1 MKFESESGEYP
12 EPGGIIGEKKFNPL
26 FESLSSDPGSLPE
39 NPPAETPNPT
49 FKPTSVDVEN
59 FVSSKL
65 IFSDWKRE
73 DFLEAAQKA
82 KAHGEERNGQ
92 TAEYLADHVAD
103 VSALSQSGMFGISR
117 SDLNLYGKL
126 LKANESSTDPAGESI
141 DGLKKVHDE
150 HEFSQSIL
158 PHVGSAVALYGG
170 FQGLKALAHVPEVAN
185 YAMAFKAANP
195 RAYLPALW
203 ATAGATWVA
212 SYYGGGEA
220 GEVASRFVNSD
231 GINKH
236 FTDEAAPAMKRLF
249 EK

>member
-1 MKFESESGEYP
+1 MKFESESRVFQ

-26 FESLSSDPGSLPE
+26 FESLAPNPGALLE
-39 NPPAETPNPT
+39 NRPIETPSP

-82 KAHGEERNGQ
+82 KAHLEERNGQ

-170 FQGLKALAHVPEVAN
+170 FQGMKALAHVPEVN
-185 YAMAFKAANP
+185 TYAMALKAANP
-195 RAYLPALW
+195 RTYVASLW
-203 ATAGATWVA
+203 AGVGATWLA
-212 SYYGGGEA
+212 SYYGGRKVGD
-220 GEVASRFVNSD
+220 VANRLVND
-231 GINKH
+231 EGVNRH
-236 FTDEAAPAMKRLF
+236 FIDEAAPAMKRLF